1 MNLKPAMLFLDFS
14 TLVNAS
20 NGDNLDVDTAIL
32 PFVDKL
38 RLFCEQNEL
47 FFCCTSI
54 NCNVLA
60 HCAAN

>member
-1 MNLKPAMLFLDFS
+1 MNLKLALLFLDFS
-14 TLVNAS
+14 TLVNAL

-47 FFCCTSI
+47 CCTSI
-54 NCNVLA
+54 NCNMLA